1 MLTLALLT
9 VLVFPLCRDSW
20 REKGSHAVRLV
31 VVTALAAT
39 PLILLG
45 LMFAGYFYTTLR
57 LASRWIDSL
66 YLFFLWNIVYLTA
79 ARRRRGGAASGL
91 PARAGAAAKRG
102 EGGGRRRRAGG
113 GGAAV
118 GARSDQPAVAA
129 PDHSGAVCY
138 LRQRLLRHLVG
149 SGDGHRLPR
158 QYHAVALHQHR
169 GGQQRVAGGDA
180 GQHDGGDRRGDRRL
194 RAHPQPARF
203 TGGGGAVA
211 AAAAAGGILCHHHR
225 AHLPDHRRGRGGC
238 AGIAG
243 RLLGTNCNG
252 WPPV

>member
-1 MLTLALLT
+1 M
-9 VLVFPLCRDSW
+9 
-20 REKGSHAVRLV
+20 RLV

-79 ARRRRGGAASGL
+79 LRGRSVAARRLAYRRAL
-91 PARAGAAAKRG
+91 ARRQNVAK
-102 EGGGRRRRAGG
+102 EGRRRRAGG

-149 SGDGHRLPR
+149 SGDGHRLPG

-211 AAAAAGGILCHHHR
+211 AAAAAG
-225 AHLPDHRRGRGGC
+225 ASMPS
-238 AGIAG
+238 
-243 RLLGTNCNG
+243 
-252 WPPV
+252 PPCSLT

>member
-1 MLTLALLT
+1 M
-9 VLVFPLCRDSW
+9 
-20 REKGSHAVRLV
+20 RLV

-79 ARRRRGGAASGL
+79 LRGLAWRRGVWPTGARWRGGKTWRRR
-91 PARAGAAAKRG
+91 
-102 EGGGRRRRAGG
+102 GRRRRAGG

-149 SGDGHRLPR
+149 SGDGHRLPG

-211 AAAAAGGILCHHHR
+211 AAAAAG
-225 AHLPDHRRGRGGC
+225 ASMPS
-238 AGIAG
+238 
-243 RLLGTNCNG
+243 
-252 WPPV
+252 PPCSLT

>member
-1 MLTLALLT
+1 M
-9 VLVFPLCRDSW
+9 
-20 REKGSHAVRLV
+20 RLV

-79 ARRRRGGAASGL
+79 LRGLERGGAASGL

-102 EGGGRRRRAGG
+102 EGGAEGG
-113 GGAAV
+113 EPVVEEPPLALDQINQQSLRLTTLVLFAIF
-118 GARSDQPAVAA
+118 ASAFYAIWSD
-129 PDHSGAVCY
+129 
-138 LRQRLLRHLVG
+138 LVTVIAYG
-149 SGDGHRLPR
+149 

-211 AAAAAGGILCHHHR
+211 AAAAAG
-225 AHLPDHRRGRGGC
+225 ASMPS
-238 AGIAG
+238 
-243 RLLGTNCNG
+243 
-252 WPPV
+252 PPCSLT

>member
-79 ARRRRGGAASGL
+79 LRGLSVAARRLAYRRALARRQNVAKEGAEGGEPVVEEPPLALDQINQQSLRLTTLVLFAIFASAFYAIWSDLVTVIAYPTVSRCGIT
-91 PARAGAAAKRG
+91 PAPWRAAAC
-102 EGGGRRRRAGG
+102 RRR
-113 GGAAV
+113 
-118 GARSDQPAVAA
+118 
-129 PDHSGAVCY
+129 
-138 LRQRLLRHLVG
+138 
-149 SGDGHRLPR
+149 
-158 QYHAVALHQHR
+158 
-169 GGQQRVAGGDA
+169 
-180 GQHDGGDRRGDRRL
+180 
-194 RAHPQPARF
+194 
-203 TGGGGAVA
+203 
-211 AAAAAGGILCHHHR
+211 
-225 AHLPDHRRGRGGC
+225 
-238 AGIAG
+238 
-243 RLLGTNCNG
+243 
-252 WPPV
+252 